1 MIKSMKV
8 TFPIVLQ
15 TRSGYMEVLNEM
27 VKEGHTR
34 NIVVPGDINLRVA
47 KAYCSFLKDLG
58 RECMSLPFVSSR
70 ECFAWKEQWARANA
84 FFDGDFPVYP
94 MTEWLIELYAT
105 NADMG
110 CLAALDLARRHGEF
124 LTESFE
130 LDPYRHL
137 VQVNAS
143 HDFVM
148 KELDFDRSRAALV
161 KPTGELVTIRHQSG
175 CKIRIYRQPKHQQI
189 PSAKAL
195 YTMCKKS
202 MPLACIKNIPWLA
215 HRAPSGGG
223 VIIAGGAV
231 VSGLYG
237 RPMSKGQD
245 MDVFIIAS
253 SASQALDVW
262 HLFYSAV
269 CEHYGVL
276 DVRVMTGPLVT
287 DIYAKYEHR
296 HEPEP
301 EYEMHKF
308 QVIRRVYPSPSHVVH
323 GFDIDICGILFDGD
337 CAYMTQHAWRA
348 STTGVLL
355 YDENKLSTTFDNR
368 IAKYAKRHGLSTL
381 VVGAPQDTV
390 DEAVLEI
397 EAMMTPESES
407 ESDSESESTTTI
419 SESESTTTYFSS
431 EACACGRRHRKVQ
444 NKLAL
449 SVTPGSR
456 YSILG
461 LLSHLYIHD
470 NSPDRT
476 SDYVDMFLV
485 PNHVYTKA
493 AVRNVCG
500 SDYTE
505 DMFPLFKIGNGS
517 RKSFTK
523 WMFTGSF
530 NPIECNTLDF
540 MRHL

>member
-287 DIYAKYEHR
+287 DIYVKHDEHDL
-296 HEPEP
+296 
-301 EYEMHKF
+301 YKF

-323 GFDIDICGILFDGD
+323 GFDIDICGILFNGD
-337 CAYMTQHAWRA
+337 HAYMTQHAWRA

-355 YDENKLSTTFDNR
+355 YDENKLSTTVDNR

-381 VVGAPQDTV
+381 VVGAPQVVV
-390 DEAVLEI
+390 DEAVLGLGDVL
-397 EAMMTPESES
+397 SES
-407 ESDSESESTTTI
+407 EEESRA
-419 SESESTTTYFSS
+419 
-431 EACACGRRHRKVQ
+431 EAREAREARE

-449 SVTPGSR
+449 SVTYRSR

-461 LLSHLYIHD
+461 LLSHLYLHD
-470 NSPDRT
+470 DSPDMT
-476 SDYVDMFLV
+476 SDYIDMFLV
-485 PNHVYTKA
+485 PNHVYTRA
-493 AVRNVCG
+493 AVLNVCG

-505 DMFPLFKIGNGS
+505 DMFPLFPSGNGS
-517 RKSFTK
+517 HTK
-523 WMFTGSF
+523 CFTGSF
-530 NPIECNTLDF
+530 NPIVCNTLEF
-540 MRHL
+540 MRNL